1 MQRYGGLHANIV
13 SVYVPYVSFMFY
25 SSLRQFTSVY
35 VGGQG
40 RGACKKFSVVVVVG
54 GWSPS
59 ENSVCPRPL
68 CQFYDSFTPVYVGQD
83 RLSGTPVFISL
94 RWFTFVGRDVEH
106 DNKKGTKNKT

>member
-68 CQFYDSFTPVYVGQD
+68 CQFYDSFTPVYIGQD
-83 RLSGTPVFISL
+83 GLSGTPVFVSL
-94 RWFTFVGRDVEH
+94 RRFTFVGRDVF
-106 DNKKGTKNKT
+106 

>member
-68 CQFYDSFTPVYVGQD
+68 CQFYALTIANSRYF
-83 RLSGTPVFISL
+83 
-94 RWFTFVGRDVEH
+94 
-106 DNKKGTKNKT
+106 